1 MWFTNVLLSKFLMN
15 RLIKQNKPR
24 TYPRPEEFRRIK
36 IAVEKKTNQPNNGRA
51 QEIEKLK
58 YADSFTDHCSL

>member
-1 MWFTNVLLSKFLMN
+1 MWFTNVLLSKFPMN
-15 RLIKQNKPR
+15 HLIKRNKPR

-36 IAVEKKTNQPNNGRA
+36 IAVEKKNNGRA